1 MGLFF
6 SRIRVGFL
14 FSCLVYICVAF
25 FGCEMYTDD
34 ILFSQNQ
41 NTRNQALGK
50 IELSAESQQPN
61 DFGFNCIPTGVI
73 SHITAYFSNLD
84 DLESDVTIG
93 EIGSTS
99 DVIRISKSVLPLA
112 SVVQS
117 DSGLFQVAL
126 AAADISMEHTDFT
139 IVFAPVSSSG
149 VVVQPQ
155 SMTLRYNTPPGV
167 PLGVVPDLEGN
178 LKLMTS
184 EVWDVVVDTGD
195 KSKDG
200 YIFWAWPKGMT
211 TLAGCDQRLPDCIST
226 FVLNGRA
233 YTPAECAT
241 GIVLQCDSGGE
252 YDVYRLYVGYNSSV
266 ELYAKDVE
274 SVCSPSLISG
284 MEFIEVSL
292 DAAGAFFEGTFDSSM
307 TFYNKQ
313 AVEYNLEDFPVPVK
327 DGYAFSGWSIGDTD
341 IPVSF
346 PFHVKEDVTLTA
358 LWQNPATV
366 GEVRNLQGLFNFET
380 GSISVTWSH
389 PYVADTVGLKMTLQ
403 GNGLER
409 EELVYGHI
417 EEVLFDGIE
426 KDTGEYLITVKV
438 IGADGN
444 ESAGLSTNVS
454 SNTEFYDEVGNL
466 QAIVLSDMVD
476 FYWTSPPKD
485 DISHILI
492 ACHDSEGEIVADP
505 HIVDKHER
513 STTILIED
521 NWPRIFHF
529 YTVDLEGMVSEG
541 MDMYTI
547 DLEIDGNP
555 DSIDERL
562 IVPADI
568 PLEASPSYYLLNA
581 PVKEGFIFDGW
592 YADNA
597 FESPYDVSVPVS
609 VPSQIFAKW
618 KEVDNSQGSFF
629 MEQKESAYDLGI
641 EKINPDEEVLSL
653 AAESE

>member
-1 MGLFF
+1 MTGLFF
-6 SRIRVGFL
+6 SRIRVVFL

-25 FGCEMYTDD
+25 FSCEMYTDD

-41 NTRNQALGK
+41 NTKNQGFGK

-73 SHITAYFSNLD
+73 SRITAYFSNSD
-84 DLESDVTIG
+84 DLESEVTIG

-99 DVIRISKSVLPLA
+99 DAIRISKSVLPLA

-117 DSGLFQVAL
+117 DSGMLQVAL
-126 AAADISMEHTDFT
+126 AAADISLEHTDFT
-139 IVFAPVSSSG
+139 IVFAPTSSSG
-149 VVVQPQ
+149 AVVQPQ
-155 SMTLRYNTPPGV
+155 SMTLRYNTPPGI

-178 LKLMTS
+178 LKLMAS

-211 TLAGCDQRLPDCIST
+211 TQAGCDQRLPDCIST

-233 YTPAECAT
+233 YTPSECAT
-241 GIVLQCDSGGE
+241 GIVLQCDKGGE
-252 YDVYRLYVGYNSSV
+252 YDVYRLYVGYNSPV

-274 SVCSPSLISG
+274 SVCGPSLVSG

-292 DAAGAFFEGTFDSSM
+292 DAAGAFFEDTFDSSM

-327 DGYAFSGWSIGDTD
+327 DGYAFSGWSIGDAD
-341 IPVSF
+341 MPVSF
-346 PFHVKEDVTLTA
+346 PFHVEEDVTLTA

-366 GEVRNLQGLFNFET
+366 GEVRNLQGIFDFEA

-417 EEVLFDGIE
+417 EEVLFDEIE

-438 IGADGN
+438 IDADGN
-444 ESAGLSTNVS
+444 ESTGLSTNVS

-492 ACHDSEGEIVADP
+492 TCHGSEEEIVAGP
-505 HIVDKHER
+505 YVVDKYER

-521 NWPRIFHF
+521 NWPKIFHF
-529 YTVDLEGMVSEG
+529 CTVDLEGMVSEG

-555 DSIDERL
+555 DSIDGRL

-568 PLEASPSYYLLNA
+568 PLEVSSSYYLLHD
-581 PVKEGFIFDGW
+581 PVKEGLIFDGW
-592 YADNA
+592 YAD
-597 FESPYDVSVPVS
+597 ETLVHPYDFSTPPTE
-609 VPSQIFAKW
+609 PSCLFAKW
-618 KEVDNSQGSFF
+618 VVPDET
-629 MEQKESAYDLGI
+629 ESDG
-641 EKINPDEEVLSL
+641 KSPDEEVLSL
-653 AAESE
+653 AVRSE